1 MQNINGKSERKRPS
15 GRAGSRLKNNIKWI
29 FAMWIETIWLRTVF
43 DGGLLLS
50 RQCACEFH
58 K

>member
-1 MQNINGKSERKRPS
+1 MQNINGKSEKKRQS
-15 GRAGSRLKNNIKWI
+15 GRARSRWKNNIKWI
-29 FAMWIETIWLRTVF
+29 FAMWIETVWLRTVF

-50 RQCACEFH
+50 RQFTCEFH